1 MGPKNGAIST
11 DQEDICLQ
19 PMNKNGEADT
29 NKTDQEVGNQI
40 QLRVYRQR
48 WIVWLTVFLR
58 ITYAD
63 ITETPT
69 KSASSSNGNCP
80 TVIKSGFQKM
90 ESVLEEAH
98 LTIEAISP
106 AGKRDHVRAENRL
119 RTCFASKKLIMPGSY
134 VPKNRIIWKDAKDA
148 SNTSPSESKAPP
160 RGFGTKEVPYRAKL
174 TDDDKTKQSIER
186 YWNYRIAL
194 FTKITSTL

>member
-11 DQEDICLQ
+11 DRHSSI
-19 PMNKNGEADT
+19 AD
-29 NKTDQEVGNQI
+29 V
-40 QLRVYRQR
+40 
-48 WIVWLTVFLR
+48 
-58 ITYAD
+58 AD

-106 AGKRDHVRAENRL
+106 AGKRDHVRAGKRL
-119 RTCFASKKLIMPGSY
+119 QTYSASKKLAMAGSH
-134 VPKNRIIWKDAKDA
+134 V
-148 SNTSPSESKAPP
+148 
-160 RGFGTKEVPYRAKL
+160 
-174 TDDDKTKQSIER
+174 
-186 YWNYRIAL
+186 
-194 FTKITSTL
+194 